1 MIDCCIKAVMHKP
14 SFDVSCMFDA
24 CQTRLI
30 VITGDAT
37 QFYTEFVDGPLTMA
51 YRLHTC
57 SRDGCAF
64 SPGSHRPRGFQVW
77 AFVFDQADGNARVD
91 TAEVAWRTA
100 EAELDVGKNP
110 GVLVLTIHCA
120 FTLLS
125 WSLVSCFLVGYGP
138 AWTLAFGRRRR
149 GTQVLLFRPK
159 VAESLQAHHAVHV
172 NWLRLPLPL
181 RLLCFGI
188 LWVCGT
194 WRSFTASTVGPTF
207 LEVMIESLCLGG
219 YGGRLWPRV
228 STRRASS
235 PCLSCSSR
243 ASFSFAGSRA
253 N

>member
-1 MIDCCIKAVMHKP
+1 M
-14 SFDVSCMFDA
+14 
-24 CQTRLI
+24 
-30 VITGDAT
+30 
-37 QFYTEFVDGPLTMA
+37 
-51 YRLHTC
+51 
-57 SRDGCAF
+57 
-64 SPGSHRPRGFQVW
+64 
-77 AFVFDQADGNARVD
+77 D

-100 EAELDVGKNP
+100 AAELDVGKKP

-125 WSLVSCFLVGYGP
+125 WSLASYFLVGNSP
-138 AWTLAFGRRRR
+138 AWTLAFRRRRR
-149 GTQVLLFRPK
+149 GTQVLLFPQK

-207 LEVMIESLCLGG
+207 LEVMSASLCLGG

-235 PCLSCSSR
+235 PCLPCSSR
-243 ASFSFAGSRA
+243 ASFSFAGWQHNVTHKLTKTKWAAFVKRCLEARTNIPQMCTHPKQNVPQEHREGGASHG
-253 N
+253 